1 MKKKQVI
8 ALLGSIILFIGVFM
22 PIISVPM
29 IGNMNYFQNGK
40 GDGVIIIILAFLS
53 IIFSFLNKNQG
64 LWFTGI
70 GSLIVLLFTF
80 VNFQMKLSELK
91 SQMAIELEGN
101 PFGGLADLAMQS
113 VQLQWGWAVLIVGT
127 VMIIVSAIIKEE
139 KSSASI

>member
-1 MKKKQVI
+1 MTKKQTF
-8 ALLGSIILFIGVFM
+8 ALLGSLILFVGVFM
-22 PIISVPM
+22 PIISMPM

-40 GDGVIIIILAFLS
+40 GDGVIIILLAFLS
-53 IIFSFLNKNQG
+53 IIFSFSNKNKG

-80 VNFQMKLSELK
+80 INFQMKLSELK

-127 VMIIVSAIIKEE
+127 VMIIVSAVMKEE
-139 KSSASI
+139 KNSVTV